1 MNPDFNVDC
10 FISAPGRKDVLKI
23 RKDSIFIFISNKKF
37 VYFFLLQT
45 SFNFSSQALFI
56 CKNYFQKK
64 YQYLFAVAMVQRHPT
79 ITKII
84 TDHKK
89 TSLLVEAE
97 ENSKYWIFKR
107 YSFLFIYKK
116 ILFRQI
122 NETQDNI
129 LADEENYYED

>member
-1 MNPDFNVDC
+1 
-10 FISAPGRKDVLKI
+10 
-23 RKDSIFIFISNKKF
+23 
-37 VYFFLLQT
+37 
-45 SFNFSSQALFI
+45 
-56 CKNYFQKK
+56 
-64 YQYLFAVAMVQRHPT
+64 MVQRHPT